1 MSGFFIKKE
10 PDMINPIDRN
20 KQKELE
26 KQKLNKQIKEYL
38 NKGGKISVMPTGAI
52 TDEGQMNYK
61 FRRGKK
67 KKPTNDKT

>member
-1 MSGFFIKKE
+1 MHKPVDKNKIKEEEKE
-10 PDMINPIDRN
+10 
-20 KQKELE
+20 
-26 KQKLNKQIKEYL
+26 KLNKQVQEFL

>member
-1 MSGFFIKKE
+1 MDKKE
-10 PDMINPIDRN
+10 QKRLE
-20 KQKELE
+20 KEL
-26 KQKLNKQIKEYL
+26 LNKQVDKFL
-38 NKGGKISVMPTGAI
+38 TNGGKISVMPTGAI